1 MATADKLPWLD
12 RTAIWRLGETAHLCR
27 AMAPT
32 WHVFEA
38 DCQPQPLRASGGG
51 RGGKGG
57 HSDPTP
63 AAAQA
68 ASVGLQRLRTARG
81 SLTAAERLSAAL
93 WEAVTD
99 RQTPAGHDGAP
110 AAHRLERIAIIAL
123 TVQREWEP
131 TIAPWR
137 HLADDCIEQVAELY
151 LGPLT
156 VLWRTVRGATPAQE
170 PERCWGGRRWW
181 ADEARHVEDCPR
193 VAETGD
199 GLCGACRK
207 RRERYEAKET
217 AA

>member
-1 MATADKLPWLD
+1 MATADKLPWPD

-27 AMAPT
+27 LMAPA
-32 WHVFEA
+32 WHAFEA
-38 DCQPQPLRASGGG
+38 DCEPQPLRAATGG

-63 AAAQA
+63 QA
-68 ASVGLQRLRTARG
+68 AEAASAGLHRLRTARG
-81 SLTAAERLSAAL
+81 SLTDVERLSAAL

-99 RQTPAGHDGAP
+99 RQTPGPIDAP
-110 AAHRLERIAIIAL
+110 VERRLERVAIIAL

-131 TIAPWR
+131 TIAPWH
-137 HLADDCIEQVAELY
+137 HLADACIERVAELY

-156 VLWRTVRGATPAQE
+156 TLWRTVRGATPAAG
-170 PERCWGGRRWW
+170 PERCWGGQRWW
-181 ADEARHVEDCPR
+181 ADEARHTDECPR

-199 GLCGACRK
+199 GLCGTCRK
-207 RRERYEAKET
+207 RRDRWEAKGE